1 MQDHSSFYQ
10 LIGTLGLY
18 ILIGQTLRML
28 KMTLLPYDPVSTANQ
43 LGWNDAKCV
52 LELKGDE
59 VKSPH
64 YNRHWLY
71 KWWEIWNDW
80 FYEEIKMLRKK

>member
-18 ILIGQTLRML
+18 ILIGQTLRMS

-52 LELKGDE
+52 LELKGE
-59 VKSPH
+59 KSNHP
-64 YNRHWLY
+64 
-71 KWWEIWNDW
+71 IM
-80 FYEEIKMLRKK
+80 IKIGSTNGGQFEMILLMKK